1 MHDLRGSY
9 ILFLNKPGTTSYGL
23 SSLFILTYQLS
34 CGMHYLILSVPMSL
48 LVLKENPGPHFA
60 QRLFFFNE
68 CVFKYYVF
76 SRYLYM
82 LCILAVNVMS
92 RRY

>member
-1 MHDLRGSY
+1 MVLV
-9 ILFLNKPGTTSYGL
+9 LF
-23 SSLFILTYQLS
+23 FLTYQLS
-34 CGMHYLILSVPMSL
+34 CGMRYLIVSLPMNL
-48 LVLKENPGPHFA
+48 LVLKENPGPHFV
-60 QRLFFFNE
+60 QRLFFLNE
-68 CVFKYYVF
+68 YIFKYYVF